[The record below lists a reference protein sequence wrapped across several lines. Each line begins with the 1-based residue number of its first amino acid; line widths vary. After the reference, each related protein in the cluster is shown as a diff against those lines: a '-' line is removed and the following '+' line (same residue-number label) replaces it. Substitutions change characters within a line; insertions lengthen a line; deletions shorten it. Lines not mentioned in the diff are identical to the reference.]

1 MFERRREGE
10 VQSVVTHVR
19 VLAAPTHVDVRLV
32 PVVLAN
38 DGTAQRHQRFG
49 VKAPKQKCASHDFN
63 FENLCCECLGVALP
77 FHSRTVHALKP

>member
-19 VLAAPTHVDVRLV
+19 VLAAATHVDVRLV

-49 VKAPKQKCASHDFN
+49 VKAPKGSFINDVTHLQVTI
-63 FENLCCECLGVALP
+63 L
-77 FHSRTVHALKP
+77 